1 MSNGLWSQLGASDIV
16 QSCGAEL
23 AEVLN
28 QVDILIEKKR
38 QEWETDLIKAEK
50 SARDA
55 SQREREAQKRLKEQ
69 QTLYEE
75 RISSLRIDLG
85 KLKEAYLKLEKHNS
99 KDKYKKMLIDK
110 KSKLEL
116 TSRELENYKVQN
128 GALHTENAQLQ
139 VQIKNLQME
148 KDSDKLKLVM
158 AQKEVTNLSSV
169 RDENEMLQSD
179 LDKMKKKY
187 SELKKVA
194 GRMSSEMKTE
204 REAFIDSISKVSS
217 SATASPRTE
226 STKSSSVYVLPLPVL
241 DTSFG
246 TSQSNPLDEEHL
258 EENKEN
264 QPLAH
269 IKMSS
274 RENTPISAGS
284 SSNMAHYKEEDDKL
298 ANELHSKI
306 AAHITDFNQ
315 YLSTI

>member
-55 SQREREAQKRLKEQ
+55 SQRERDAQKRLKEQ
-69 QTLYEE
+69 QSLYEE

-99 KDKYKKMLIDK
+99 KDKYKRMLIEK

-116 TSRELENYKVQN
+116 TERELENYKVQN

-179 LDKMKKKY
+179 LEKIKKKY
-187 SELKKVA
+187 TELKKVA

-217 SATASPRTE
+217 STTASPRTE

-246 TSQSNPLDEEHL
+246 TTESL
-258 EENKEN
+258 EDENKEN
-264 QPLAH
+264 NQPLAN
-269 IKMSS
+269 IKMM
-274 RENTPISAGS
+274 NTPMSVGSSS
-284 SSNMAHYKEEDDKL
+284 SSNMAQYKEEDEKL

-306 AAHITDFNQ
+306 AAHISDFNQ